1 MNILLDTHTLL
12 WFARNDP
19 QLSDYA
25 RGHIEDISNTLM
37 YSIASVWEMAIKLG
51 LGKLTM
57 SRPLFPDFAD
67 TLEAHGFRQLSISYR
82 HASEVAGLPRHHGD
96 PFDRLLIAQALVE
109 NLPIVSRD
117 KAFDLYRVS
126 RIW

>member
-1 MNILLDTHTLL
+1 
-12 WFARNDP
+12 
-19 QLSDYA
+19 
-25 RGHIEDISNTLM
+25 
-37 YSIASVWEMAIKLG
+37 
-51 LGKLTM
+51 M

-67 TLEAHGFRQLSISYR
+67 TLEAYGFRQLSISYR

-117 KAFDLYRVS
+117 KAFDPYRVF